1 MIEGLKNHRHLKIPV
16 DQIMVSF
23 SQCIRSNAT
32 VPVTFSVTMI
42 LKNSQKRTENGV
54 SLPNGP
60 HKETKKCLDQK
71 VPVFFVQ
78 NNCEYRGYTPSPLCT
93 TAPGVTS
100 GILQVVI
107 VSVINYPTVNLDFNK
122 PANYV
127 NIHYRSKLEGG
138 QVSSVVEQMFKPV

>member
-1 MIEGLKNHRHLKIPV
+1 MYSLP
-16 DQIMVSF
+16 
-23 SQCIRSNAT
+23 
-32 VPVTFSVTMI
+32 VPVTFLVTMI
-42 LKNSQKRTENGV
+42 MKNSQKRTEEGV
-54 SLPNGP
+54 SLPNGT
-60 HKETKKCLDQK
+60 HKGTKKCLDQK
-71 VPVFFVQ
+71 YFFFVKK
-78 NNCEYRGYTPSPLCT
+78 NGEYRGYTPGLLCT

>member
-1 MIEGLKNHRHLKIPV
+1 MCFSTKWTTQRDQQVLGPKNTCFFGQKEMR
-16 DQIMVSF
+16 
-23 SQCIRSNAT
+23 
-32 VPVTFSVTMI
+32 I
-42 LKNSQKRTENGV
+42 L
-54 SLPNGP
+54 
-60 HKETKKCLDQK
+60 
-71 VPVFFVQ
+71 
-78 NNCEYRGYTPSPLCT
+78 GYTPGPLCT

-138 QVSSVVEQMFKPV
+138 QVSSVVEQMFKPVQISLSNNIFICNMFYALIQQCNYYRIFQNKGKGTSNKALFKYMSL

>member
-1 MIEGLKNHRHLKIPV
+1 MR
-16 DQIMVSF
+16 
-23 SQCIRSNAT
+23 
-32 VPVTFSVTMI
+32 I
-42 LKNSQKRTENGV
+42 L
-54 SLPNGP
+54 
-60 HKETKKCLDQK
+60 
-71 VPVFFVQ
+71 
-78 NNCEYRGYTPSPLCT
+78 GYTPGPLCT

-138 QVSSVVEQMFKPV
+138 QVSSVVEQMFKPEASWA

>member
-1 MIEGLKNHRHLKIPV
+1 MKAGPSYIFLEQVRKVVIEGLKNHRHLKIPV

-71 VPVFFVQ
+71 VPVFLSKMIANIGGIPPAPLAPQPQV
-78 NNCEYRGYTPSPLCT
+78 SPL
-93 TAPGVTS
+93 G
-100 GILQVVI
+100 
-107 VSVINYPTVNLDFNK
+107 YYK
-122 PANYV
+122 W
-127 NIHYRSKLEGG
+127 
-138 QVSSVVEQMFKPV
+138 